1 LHFLR
6 DFLHFTFCTLSFE
19 LLLKLDIING
29 HTSNGTQSGR
39 LVSLDAYRGA
49 IMLMMAS
56 SGLGLAQVARLHPD
70 SGLWRFIGRQTEHA
84 QWAGFTL
91 WDIIQPAFMFMV
103 GVALP
108 WSIAKRRAR
117 GQSFRS
123 LLVHAIWRSLVLV
136 LLAVFLSSAW
146 SRRTVWSFNNVLAQ
160 IGLGYTIVFLLAF
173 TKPRTQWLTAF
184 GILFVYWLAFAI
196 YPLPEALF
204 DWTSVGVPEDWS
216 FLTGFA
222 AHWEKNVNFAAAFD
236 HWFLNLFPREEPFV
250 FSRGGYQ
257 TLNFVPSIATMIFG
271 LLAGELLRSK
281 QAITR
286 KLKWLVL
293 FGVVG
298 VIAGKLIALVG
309 LCPIIKRIWTPSWAI
324 CSAGWVTLIL
334 SAFVAIVEWRGFKR
348 WTFPFVIVGLNPITL
363 YCMWQLMGGFIRE
376 NVKRHISPHV
386 FEVFGEAYSPVLE
399 RAIVLLVLWLIV
411 LWMYRRKIFL
421 RI

>member
-1 LHFLR
+1 MM
-6 DFLHFTFCTLSFE
+6 DVSDKKTP
-19 LLLKLDIING
+19 D
-29 HTSNGTQSGR
+29 GTRSKR

-70 SGLWRFIGRQTEHA
+70 SDLWRFIGHEVEHA

-108 WSIAKRRAR
+108 WSVANRRAR

-123 LLVHAIWRSLVLV
+123 MFAHALWRVLVLI

-146 SRRTVWSFNNVLAQ
+146 SRQTVWSFNNVLAQ
-160 IGLGYTIVFLLAF
+160 IGLGYLFVFLLAF
-173 TKPRTQWLTAF
+173 TKPRTQWLAAF
-184 GILFVYWLAFAI
+184 GILLAYWLAFAL
-196 YPLPEALF
+196 YPLPAADF
-204 DWTSVGVPEDWS
+204 DWASVGVPDDWN

-222 AHWEKNVNFAAAFD
+222 AHWEKNANLAAAFD
-236 HWFLNLFPREEPFV
+236 NWFLNLFPREKPFV

-257 TLNFVPSIATMIFG
+257 TLNFVPSMATMIFG
-271 LLAGELLRSK
+271 LLAGELLRSNLTIK
-281 QAITR
+281 R
-286 KLKWLVL
+286 KVKHLVL

-298 VIAGKLIALVG
+298 IIAGGFIALVG
-309 LCPIIKRIWTPSWAI
+309 LCPIVKRIWTPSWAI
-324 CSAGWVTLIL
+324 YSAGWVTLIL
-334 SAFVAIVEWRGFKR
+334 AAFVVIVEWRGWKR
-348 WTFPFVIVGLNPITL
+348 WTFPFVVVGLNPITL

-376 NVKRHISPHV
+376 NVERHISRDV
-386 FEVFGEAYSPVLE
+386 FVIFDEAYSPVME
-399 RAIVLLVLWLIV
+399 RTIVLLVLWLIV

>member
-1 LHFLR
+1 
-6 DFLHFTFCTLSFE
+6 
-19 LLLKLDIING
+19 LDVING
-29 HTSNGTQSGR
+29 NTSNSTQPGR

-56 SGLGLAQVARLHPD
+56 AGLGLAQVARLHPD
-70 SGLWRFIGRQTEHA
+70 SGIWRFIGHQTEHA
-84 QWAGFTL
+84 PWAGFTL

-108 WSIAKRRAR
+108 WSVAKRCAR
-117 GQSFRS
+117 GQSLRVM
-123 LLVHAIWRSLVLV
+123 LAHALWRALVLV

-146 SRRTVWSFNNVLAQ
+146 SRQTVWSFDNVLAQ

-173 TKPRTQWLTAF
+173 TKPRTQWLVAF
-184 GILFVYWLAFAI
+184 GILLVYWLAFAI
-196 YPLPEALF
+196 YPLPAADF
-204 DWTSVGVPEDWS
+204 DWASVGVPEDWS

-222 AHWEKNVNFAAAFD
+222 AHWEKNANFAAAFD
-236 HWFLNLFPREEPFV
+236 RWFLNLFPRERPFV

-281 QAITR
+281 QAISR

-298 VIAGKLIALVG
+298 IVVGKFIALAG
-309 LCPIIKRIWTPSWAI
+309 LCPIVKRIWTPSWAI
-324 CSAGWVTLIL
+324 DSAGWVTLIL
-334 SAFVAIVEWRGFKR
+334 AGFVAIVEWRGWKR

-376 NVKRHISPHV
+376 NVKRHVGQNV
-386 FEVFGEAYSPVLE
+386 FESFGPAYSPILE
-399 RAIVLLVLWLIV
+399 RAAVLLVLWLVV
-411 LWMYRRKIFL
+411 LWMYRRRIFL

>member
-1 LHFLR
+1 MVR
-6 DFLHFTFCTLSFE
+6 
-19 LLLKLDIING
+19 
-29 HTSNGTQSGR
+29 GTQSGR

-56 SGLGLAQVARLHPD
+56 GGLGLAQVARHHPD
-70 SGLWRFIGRQTEHA
+70 SSLWRFIGHQTAHA

-123 LLVHAIWRSLVLV
+123 MLAHALWRALVLV

-146 SRRTVWSFNNVLAQ
+146 SRQTVWSFNNVLAQ
-160 IGLGYTIVFLLAF
+160 IGLGYPIVFLLAF
-173 TKPRTQWLTAF
+173 TKPRTQWLAAF
-184 GILFVYWLAFAI
+184 GILFIYWLAFAV
-196 YPLPEALF
+196 YPLPAVDF
-204 DWTSVGVPEDWS
+204 DWASVGVPADWN
-216 FLTGFA
+216 FLTGFE
-222 AHWEKNVNFAAAFD
+222 AHWEKNANLAAAFD
-236 HWFLNLFPREEPFV
+236 RGFLNLFRREEPFV

-281 QAITR
+281 LPITR
-286 KLKWLVL
+286 KIKHLVL
-293 FGVVG
+293 FGVTGIIVG
-298 VIAGKLIALVG
+298 GAIALMG
-309 LCPIIKRIWTPSWAI
+309 LCPIVKRIWTPSWAI
-324 CSAGWVTLIL
+324 YSTGWVILIL
-334 SAFVAIVEWRGFKR
+334 VVFVALVEWRGWKR

-363 YCMWQLMGGFIRE
+363 YCMWQLMGSFIRE
-376 NVKRHISPHV
+376 NTKRHIGRNV
-386 FEVFGEAYSPVLE
+386 FEIFGTEYAPVLE
-399 RAIVLLVLWLIV
+399 RAIVLLVLWLVV